1 MTKQQFTATLL
12 SGEFTMNE
20 LANIN
25 PKIYYVNTEYYKKYH
40 MGKDEECLKFL
51 RENKHLLK

>member
-1 MTKQQFTATLL
+1 MTKQQFMQTLL

-25 PKIYYVNTEYYKKYH
+25 PKIYFVNIEYYENYHEGKY
-40 MGKDEECLKFL
+40 KECLKFL